1 MLLCSLP
8 LWFPLFVG
16 DLDSRDCL
24 DARIG
29 LNLLSSIPEMGV
41 KFELLHWE
49 PLFLML
55 LSFWSLVQLTSGSSM
70 SNPVEPLFEISS
82 FPRVS
87 GNTGR
92 IHSLRLLVTEL

>member
-24 DARIG
+24 DAWVG
-29 LNLLSSIPEMGV
+29 LNLLSSISEMGV

-55 LSFWSLVQLTSGSSM
+55 PSFWSLVQLTSGSSM
-70 SNPVEPLFEISS
+70 LNLGETLLDM
-82 FPRVS
+82 
-87 GNTGR
+87 
-92 IHSLRLLVTEL
+92 SLRPTKGGGSNRLSGASCAA

>member
-70 SNPVEPLFEISS
+70 LNLGETLFDMLPL
-82 FPRVS
+82 PRVS
-87 GNTGR
+87 DKTG
-92 IHSLRLLVTEL
+92 